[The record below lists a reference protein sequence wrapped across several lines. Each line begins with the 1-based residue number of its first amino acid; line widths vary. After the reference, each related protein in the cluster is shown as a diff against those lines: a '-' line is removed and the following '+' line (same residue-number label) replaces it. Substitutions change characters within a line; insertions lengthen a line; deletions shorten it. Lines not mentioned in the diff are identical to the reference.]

1 MEEVHGASMQGREK
15 KGVRAEAVGGG
26 RVWAAAARARRR
38 RAAVGQHA
46 HAGAGE
52 REAGWWA
59 GLWGGV
65 PLAMEMEG
73 MTGGAR
79 LRKENKEKNTD

>member
-1 MEEVHGASMQGREK
+1 MARPCRGGRRR
-15 KGVRAEAVGGG
+15 GSGQRRWGGGG
-26 RVWAAAARARRR
+26 RVRAAAAQARRR
-38 RAAVGQHA
+38 RAAVGQPA

-59 GLWGGV
+59 GLSGGV
-65 PLAMEMEG
+65 PLAMEREG